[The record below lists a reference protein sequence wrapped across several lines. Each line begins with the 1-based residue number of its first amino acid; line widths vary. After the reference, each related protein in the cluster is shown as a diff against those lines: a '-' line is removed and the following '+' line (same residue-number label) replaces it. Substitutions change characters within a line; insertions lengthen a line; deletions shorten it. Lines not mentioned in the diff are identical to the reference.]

1 MASRGDLAELD
12 SRSIAGSG
20 DSLTL
25 GLAAQVRKPPKRR
38 RRLWGLCAQP
48 RRQHCRRFAAKHKCF
63 LALFVNRAAPNQFR
77 FFGEEKGAAMKFATV
92 TKSLVVGLAL
102 TLASSAFAASKANL
116 TLNNP
121 TSINGTSLKAG
132 EYKLQWD
139 GTGPNVEVSIMQGKK
154 VVAKVPA
161 KVVDLNQSSASNAAL
176 LKQNSDGTTTLA
188 GVRFQG
194 KKYALELG
202 EGSDGM
208 QAGSSK

>member
-1 MASRGDLAELD
+1 
-12 SRSIAGSG
+12 
-20 DSLTL
+20 
-25 GLAAQVRKPPKRR
+25 
-38 RRLWGLCAQP
+38 
-48 RRQHCRRFAAKHKCF
+48 
-63 LALFVNRAAPNQFR
+63 
-77 FFGEEKGAAMKFATV
+77 MKFATV

-139 GTGPNVEVSIMQGKK
+139 GSGPNVEVSIMQGKK

-161 KVVDLNQSSASNAAL
+161 KVVDLNQSSANDAAL

-188 GVRFQG
+188 GARFQG
-194 KKYALELG
+194 KKFALELG
-202 EGSDGM
+202 EASDGM

>member
-1 MASRGDLAELD
+1 
-12 SRSIAGSG
+12 
-20 DSLTL
+20 
-25 GLAAQVRKPPKRR
+25 
-38 RRLWGLCAQP
+38 
-48 RRQHCRRFAAKHKCF
+48 
-63 LALFVNRAAPNQFR
+63 
-77 FFGEEKGAAMKFATV
+77 MKFATV

-139 GTGPNVEVSIMQGKK
+139 GNGPNVEVSIMQGKK
-154 VVAKVPA
+154 VIAKVPA
-161 KVVDLNQSSASNAAL
+161 KVVDLNQSSANDAAL

-188 GVRFQG
+188 GARFQG
-194 KKYALELG
+194 KKFALELG
-202 EGSDGM
+202 EASDGM

>member
-1 MASRGDLAELD
+1 
-12 SRSIAGSG
+12 
-20 DSLTL
+20 
-25 GLAAQVRKPPKRR
+25 
-38 RRLWGLCAQP
+38 
-48 RRQHCRRFAAKHKCF
+48 
-63 LALFVNRAAPNQFR
+63 
-77 FFGEEKGAAMKFATV
+77 MKFATV
-92 TKSLVVGLAL
+92 TKSLAVGLAL

-161 KVVDLNQSSASNAAL
+161 KVVDLNQSSANDAAL

-188 GVRFQG
+188 GARFQG
-194 KKYALELG
+194 KKFALELG
-202 EGSDGM
+202 EASDGM